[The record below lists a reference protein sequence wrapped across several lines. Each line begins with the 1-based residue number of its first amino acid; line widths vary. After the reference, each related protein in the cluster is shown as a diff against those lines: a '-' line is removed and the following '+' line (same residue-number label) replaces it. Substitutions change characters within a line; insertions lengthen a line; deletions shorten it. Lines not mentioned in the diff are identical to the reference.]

1 MEGLLQLL
9 LSGSAEKT
17 HQRRSARDVV
27 IHHIKT
33 EILEHRLKP
42 GEKLPVEDKLAETLE
57 VGRGSV
63 REAIKVLQS
72 IGVVEII
79 RGSGT
84 YITKGDISKALE
96 PLLFS
101 VTLSDLS
108 DAQIKELRTMF
119 EVGIFES
126 LIGKITDEQIEA
138 LEQMIDTMRTEIVQ
152 SAELNVDSLVQQD
165 FNFHATLGS
174 YTGNPLVDGL
184 YRVVLCLSVPLM
196 KHDYSGNKDQITA
209 LHNHGLIC
217 EALRQRDGE
226 KARQAVR
233 TSMWHT
239 YSVEQDAQK

>member
-1 MEGLLQLL
+1 MEGLLQML

-17 HQRRSARDVV
+17 HQRQSARDVV

-42 GEKLPVEDKLAETLE
+42 GEKLPIEDKLAETLD

-84 YITKGDISKALE
+84 FITKGDISKALE

-101 VTLSDLS
+101 VTLSELS

-126 LIGKITDEQIEA
+126 LIEKITDEQIDA
-138 LEQMIDTMRTEIVQ
+138 LEQMIEAMRMEIVQ
-152 SAELNVDSLVQQD
+152 STELNVDSLVQQD
-165 FNFHATLGS
+165 FNFHATLAS

-184 YRVVLCLSVPLM
+184 YRVILCLSVPLM
-196 KHDYSGNKDQITA
+196 KHDYSGSKDQITA

-217 EALRQRDGE
+217 DALRRRDVE
-226 KARQAVR
+226 KAKMTIQ
-233 TSMWHT
+233 TSMWHK
-239 YSVEQDAQK
+239 YSLEHDAQN